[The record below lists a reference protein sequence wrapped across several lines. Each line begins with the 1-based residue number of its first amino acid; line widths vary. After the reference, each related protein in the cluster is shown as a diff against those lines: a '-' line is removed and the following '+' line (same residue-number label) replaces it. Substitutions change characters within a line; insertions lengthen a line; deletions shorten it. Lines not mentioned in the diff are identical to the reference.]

1 MAADEPRHE
10 PAESIRPQDTPGEKR
25 EAAPRMPA
33 IVAEVD
39 PSPTN
44 PTKPDQEGK
53 PPSWTFKDWLE
64 VIAVLT
70 AIGLLIVN
78 ICQSRSNEKA
88 AVATQKSVEH
98 ADRNFRIDERAWIEL
113 EHIETQR
120 LQAPPSWHGGG
131 LLVLRVSLKNYGKT
145 SGRNL
150 VIKTNT
156 RGIVEGKATESNIK
170 EFLEHLLPERAP
182 SVLAPGISTDTVKF
196 GGLVQL
202 PHKSFGLLQTTDYVG
217 RIEYDDVFGLHHW
230 STFCYELLASGQFL
244 PCEYGNDEDQDVE
257 THKP

>member
-150 VIKTNT
+150 VIQDQHQGHC
-156 RGIVEGKATESNIK
+156 RG
-170 EFLEHLLPERAP
+170 
-182 SVLAPGISTDTVKF
+182 
-196 GGLVQL
+196 
-202 PHKSFGLLQTTDYVG
+202 KSY
-217 RIEYDDVFGLHHW
+217 RIQHQRVFGT
-230 STFCYELLASGQFL
+230 SLARTRPQRARSQRKHGYCEVWRVGTTL
-244 PCEYGNDEDQDVE
+244 PQIFRTPADD
-257 THKP
+257 